1 MNSYPHLHKNCI
13 EKLEWDAEARVKDI
27 AQPRWIGYPRAHEV
41 LQRFDDIL
49 VHPRVSRMP
58 NLMLI
63 GRTNNGKTELLRKF
77 CQQHLPDPNSSGD
90 SFIAPVMYMQAPPS
104 PNESDLYVQ
113 ILNSL
118 YERVPASSISA
129 KRSRVIDVLRT
140 IELKVLCIDELHNSL
155 AGSSVKQQNFLN
167 TLKYLG
173 NELKI
178 SFIAS
183 GTEDLLRATSID
195 TQIQNRF
202 EPILLKKWTL
212 TKEFR
217 QLLRTF
223 ESILPLK
230 RPSKL
235 YSGLL
240 SKKILA
246 LSEGTIGELSSL
258 LNKATVYA
266 IRSGSE
272 CIDIEVLSN
281 CGYISPSDRIRD
293 SALGI

>member
-1 MNSYPHLHKNCI
+1 MNSYPHLHKNCL
-13 EKLEWDAEARVKDI
+13 EKLEWDVEARVKDI
-27 AQPRWIGYPRAHEV
+27 TQPRWIGYPRAHEI
-41 LQRFDDIL
+41 LQRFDDML

-90 SFIAPVMYMQAPPS
+90 SFIAPVIYMQAPPAPS
-104 PNESDLYVQ
+104 ESDLYVQ
-113 ILNSL
+113 ILNNL
-118 YERVPASSISA
+118 YERIPASSISA
-129 KRSRVIDVLRT
+129 KRSRVIDVLKK
-140 IELKVLCIDELHNSL
+140 IDLKVLCIDELHNSL
-155 AGSSVKQQNFLN
+155 AGSSVKQQHFLN

-195 TQIQNRF
+195 HQIQNRF

-230 RPSKL
+230 KPSKL
-235 YSGLL
+235 HGGLL
-240 SKKILA
+240 SRKILA
-246 LSEGTIGELSSL
+246 LSEGTIGELSTL

-272 CIDIEVLSN
+272 CIDTEVLAN
-281 CGYISPSDRIRD
+281 CGYTPPSDRIRD
-293 SALGI
+293 SAFGI

>member
-13 EKLEWDAEARVKDI
+13 EKLEWDVEARVKDI
-27 AQPRWIGYPRAHEV
+27 KQPRWIGYPRAHEV
-41 LQRFDDIL
+41 LHRFDDIL

-90 SFIAPVMYMQAPPS
+90 SFIVPVMYMQAPPS

-113 ILNSL
+113 ILNNL

-129 KRSRVIDVLRT
+129 KRSRVIDVLRK

-195 TQIQNRF
+195 NQIQNRF

-235 YSGLL
+235 HSGLL

-246 LSEGTIGELSSL
+246 LSEGTIGELSTL
-258 LNKATVYA
+258 LNKATVCA

-272 CIDIEVLSN
+272 CIDTEVLAN
-281 CGYISPSDRIRD
+281 CGYIPPSERIRD

>member
-1 MNSYPHLHKNCI
+1 MNSYPHLHKNCL
-13 EKLEWDAEARVKDI
+13 EKLEWDVEARIKDI
-27 AQPRWIGYPRAHEV
+27 QQPRWIGYPRAHEV
-41 LQRFDDIL
+41 LQRFEDIL

-77 CQQHLPDPNSSGD
+77 CQQHLPDPNASGD
-90 SFIAPVMYMQAPPS
+90 SFIAPVLYMQAPPTPS
-104 PNESDLYVQ
+104 ESDLYVQ
-113 ILNSL
+113 ILNNL
-118 YERVPASSISA
+118 YERVPASSIAA
-129 KRSRVIDVLRT
+129 KRSRVIDVLEK
-140 IELKVLCIDELHNSL
+140 IDLKVLCIDELHNSL
-155 AGSSVKQQNFLN
+155 AGSSVKQQHFLN

-195 TQIQNRF
+195 SQIQNRF

-230 RPSKL
+230 EPSKL
-235 YSGLL
+235 HSGLM
-240 SKKILA
+240 SKKLLA
-246 LSEGTIGELSSL
+246 LSEGTIGELSTL

-266 IRSGSE
+266 IKNGIE
-272 CIDIEVLSN
+272 CIDMEVLAK
-281 CGYISPSDRIRD
+281 CGYISPSDRTK
-293 SALGI
+293 SASLGI